1 MNFFMKKKIQFRMAL
16 FYPFFTLGT
25 LATVTIFLN
34 LKTCFAEENWLARKT
49 QCVHRVN
56 ICKLLMTLLSARRV
70 DASHDVFGHR
80 LGMSIRWNSHKRFD
94 CYPTSGWVWMKRIRS
109 NTAEVLM
116 LIRQI
121 FFIQGIRKK
130 FWKKK
135 KGIYWRFPRKIEIN
149 DNLTQVKKK

>member
-1 MNFFMKKKIQFRMAL
+1 MNIFMKKKIQFRMAL

-56 ICKLLMTLLSARRV
+56 ICKLLMTLLGAQRV

-80 LGMSIRWNSHKRFD
+80 LGMSIWWNSHKRFD
-94 CYPTSGWVWMKRIRS
+94 CYPTSGWVWMKRVRS

-116 LIRQI
+116 LMCQI
-121 FFIQGIRKK
+121 FFFQGIRKK
-130 FWKKK
+130 FWKK

-149 DNLTQVKKK
+149 DNLTWMKKK